1 MNVIFQSRGEAIL
14 HDRFIRLSNWNREM
28 QKSMSRETFITN
40 ININSMLIFQD
51 IEIFLFL
58 KFKSILVFSGLQN
71 IKLIKD

>member
-40 ININSMLIFQD
+40 ININSVNLL
-51 IEIFLFL
+51 EIFLFL
-58 KFKSILVFSGLQN
+58 KFKSILVSSGLQN